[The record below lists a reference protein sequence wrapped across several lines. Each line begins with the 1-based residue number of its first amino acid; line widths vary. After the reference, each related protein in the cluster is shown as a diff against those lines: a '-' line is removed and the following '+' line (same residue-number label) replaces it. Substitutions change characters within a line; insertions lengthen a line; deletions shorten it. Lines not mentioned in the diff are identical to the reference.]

1 MPRAGSGGGAS
12 PFTGQGPL
20 LQPNPYAPTPAALTP
35 GQLIRQQGGNPY
47 APAAPASSPAA
58 PAPAPQQQP
67 PAAMQQQGGGYGGG
81 GGGGGGMAPSPA
93 AAAAATQA
101 AARPSLDD
109 YIKSNF
115 LYNSAK
121 NQGDNALSDYNAGTI
136 KGQQNVEADQGL
148 RMNRLDQSLADQG
161 NQNADNL
168 AAHGL
173 LRSGFNFQNQ
183 DKINQQGD
191 VQKNNIAN
199 MLTDFLGQRSTG
211 QQAQVNA
218 NQQALNTAISN
229 ITTQFNSGQTLV

>member
-1 MPRAGSGGGAS
+1 MSTGGGYGSGGSFA
-12 PFTGQGPL
+12 
-20 LQPNPYAPTPAALTP
+20 NPYGTAPAAPTSL
-35 GQLIRQQGGNPY
+35 GGTGA
-47 APAAPASSPAA
+47 APAAPATSYSSGGSFGGT
-58 PAPAPQQQP
+58 PAPAPQPQASPVPQ
-67 PAAMQQQGGGYGGG
+67 YGGG
-81 GGGGGGMAPSPA
+81 GGGGSAPAPA
-93 AAAAATQA
+93 MAAAATQV

-115 LYNSAK
+115 LYTSAK

-148 RMNRLDQSLADQG
+148 RNNRLDQSLADQG

-191 VQKNNIAN
+191 VQRNNIAN
-199 MLTDFLGQRSTG
+199 MLTDFLGARNTG
-211 QQAQVNA
+211 QQAQVNS
-218 NQQALNTAISN
+218 NQQALNNAISQL
-229 ITTQFNSGQTLV
+229 TTQFNSGQTLV